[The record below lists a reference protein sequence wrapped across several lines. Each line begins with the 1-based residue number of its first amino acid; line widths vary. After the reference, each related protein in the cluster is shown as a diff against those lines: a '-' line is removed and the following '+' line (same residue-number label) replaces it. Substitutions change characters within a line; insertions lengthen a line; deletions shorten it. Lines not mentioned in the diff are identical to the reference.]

1 MYIKLEDINFK
12 YKGNQIDIIKNFSI
26 SIEKGETVCILG
38 QSGSGKSSILR
49 LLAGLEIPYQGYI
62 EIDGEVIQDGNLF
75 IPPEKREVGMV
86 FQDYALFPHM
96 TVSKNIAYGITHLNR
111 TNRKKRLTEMLDL
124 VDVTELA
131 RRYPYQLSGGQQQ
144 RVALARAIAPQP
156 RVLLLDE
163 PFSNLDANL
172 RGKIRNKLNDIIKQ
186 IDITS
191 ILVSHDIED
200 ALDIADRLVIIKEGR
215 VVRNG
220 TPEEIIGMPK
230 TDYVAS
236 IVGKN

>member
-1 MYIKLEDINFK
+1 MYIKFKDICFK
-12 YKGNQIDIIKNFSI
+12 YKGNKLDVIKNLSFSI
-26 SIEKGETVCILG
+26 KKGETVCILG

-62 EIDGEVIQDGNLF
+62 EIDGDIMQDSNLY

-96 TVSKNIAYGITHLNR
+96 TVHKNIAYGITHLNR
-111 TNRKKRLTEMLDL
+111 IDRKKRITEVLKL
-124 VDVTELA
+124 VDIEELA
-131 RRYPYQLSGGQQQ
+131 RRYPHQLSGGQQQ

-172 RGKIRNKLNDIIKQ
+172 KDKIRRKLNEIIKK

-200 ALDIADRLVIIKEGR
+200 ALDIADRLVIIKEGQ
-215 VVRNG
+215 VVRHG
-220 TPEEIIGMPK
+220 TPEEIISMPN